1 MPVRTNPIRRYPSP
15 VIPRVPQKVPD
26 YAPAGSR
33 YNNEGKLVNR
43 QGQLLNDK
51 GQAINKKGYL
61 INESNQRINDRGQL
75 LNRQGQAVDDKGRL
89 INENGHLINSYG
101 RLINDAGRPVDTQ
114 GRLVNRDGRLVDPKG
129 QLIDKD
135 GKLVNK
141 EGILID
147 KIGRPLDKE
156 GKVARDLSSAAK
168 GNNEPHEQLFPASV
182 LKGVKAWQREI
193 PAPEAAPKLT
203 IAEVVTRMSDADKMV
218 KAGIISTS
226 PSGAAVAR
234 DAAIGAAVTG
244 LVSAP
249 INIGAYAGST
259 AAAEKI
265 KAAYLPVPLT
275 PPTPIA
281 KSSVELTKSKEDVD
295 VEALYPRMN
304 EAQVIAFS
312 VTNQSMLLKYGDT
325 GSVLLPQQEWPAEP
339 LARLKNL
346 ENMLDHAELHTK
358 EVADEYEVY
367 FKAYLPAVKAA
378 EGLAGA
384 DARLVAVESRIESLQ
399 KAQGKVLEGMKLRRP
414 A

>member
-1 MPVRTNPIRRYPSP
+1 MPIKKIFISPKPAPATPS
-15 VIPRVPQKVPD
+15 VPLKVPS
-26 YAPAGSR
+26 YAPAGSH
-33 YNNEGKLVNR
+33 YNNAGKLVNR

-61 INESNQRINDRGQL
+61 INENNHRINDRGQL
-75 LNRQGQAVDDKGRL
+75 LNHQGHAVDDKGRL
-89 INENGHLINSYG
+89 INNNGHLVNSYG
-101 RLINDAGRPVDTQ
+101 KLINEAGRPVDTQ

-135 GKLVNK
+135 GKFVNK

-147 KIGRPLDKE
+147 KIGRPLDKD

-182 LKGVKAWQREI
+182 LKGVKKWQKEI
-193 PAPEAAPKLT
+193 PAPAAAPKLT
-203 IAEVVTRMSDADKMV
+203 IAEAVTRMSDADKMV
-218 KAGIISTS
+218 KAGVISTS

-259 AAAEKI
+259 AAAERI
-265 KAAYLPVPLT
+265 KASYLPVTMT

-281 KSSVELTKSKEDVD
+281 KSSVELTESQEAID

-304 EAQVIAFS
+304 EAQIIAFS
-312 VTNQSMLLKYGDT
+312 VTNQSMWLKYGDT
-325 GSVLLPQQEWPAEP
+325 SSVLLPQQEWPTEP

-358 EVADEYEVY
+358 EVADEHEVY

-384 DARLVAVESRIESLQ
+384 DARLVAVESRIASLQ
-399 KAQGKVLEGMKLRRP
+399 KAQGKVLEGMKLRQS